1 MGQNLVPNGSF
12 EMSTTCESNAVSNIK
27 YLPPWFE
34 PVYPGGVCHFLQ
46 TCSKNSLYSVPDN
59 IFGWQY
65 ARTGNNYIGYGV
77 YSPQMSLKKYAEIK
91 LKETL
96 VANKEYSVKWY
107 ISLEDYCGYAISSL
121 GIYFSN
127 DTVKSLNANALIN
140 VQPQIENSKDSI
152 IYDTT
157 NWVAIEGKYIATGGE
172 QFITIGCFTPDS
184 LLNIMDLKGDI
195 ESYAGYYIDDV
206 AVWEC
211 DAPIYTAEAGND
223 TVICIGDSIML
234 GSHNLDE
241 YIYMWLPAEG
251 LSDTSLAR
259 PYVKPTTTTK
269 YYLHVKDFKFDETI
283 DSITVTVSDR
293 CDTLLIGNGELR
305 IDNENVMIFPNPAN
319 DRLYIKTTSKKPNI
333 FVEISN
339 IYGQLIINYQLSIIN
354 SIATVNVS
362 YLDRGIYFVK
372 INGVAK
378 RFVKL

>member
-1 MGQNLVPNGSF
+1 MKKSIVIIIFFLIFSKQHLGQNLVPNGSF
-12 EMSTTCESNAVSNIK
+12 ESDSCISNLLYFHN
-27 YLPPWFE
+27 LLPWFD
-34 PVYPGGVCHFLQ
+34 PVYPGSLVFILQ
-46 TCSKNSLYSVPDN
+46 ECSNNFHYQAPQN
-59 IFGWQY
+59 IFGWQH
-65 ARTGNNYIGYGV
+65 ARTGKNYICIGEYA
-77 YSPQMSLKKYAEIK
+77 PQMPLKRYIETT
-91 LKETL
+91 LKTTLET
-96 VANKEYSVKWY
+96 NKEYCVRWY
-107 ISLEDYCGYAISSL
+107 VSLSDYSGYAISNL
-121 GIYFSN
+121 GMHFSK
-127 DTVKSLNANALIN
+127 DTLKSINADDLIN
-140 VQPQIENSKDSI
+140 VQPQVENPKDRI
-152 IYDTT
+152 IYDIE
-157 NWVAIEGKYIATGGE
+157 NWVAIEGKYTATGGE

-293 CDTLLIGNGELR
+293 CDTIVSIENGELI
-305 IDNENVMIFPNPAN
+305 IDNDVYA
-319 DRLYIKTTSKKPNI
+319 
-333 FVEISN
+333 
-339 IYGQLIINYQLSIIN
+339 
-354 SIATVNVS
+354 
-362 YLDRGIYFVK
+362 
-372 INGVAK
+372 
-378 RFVKL
+378 